1 LDREA
6 LELAARRWGVE
17 LSYTDVWGQTHLAS
31 DETLLGILAALGV
44 PCETPE
50 AIAQAMAGQDAA
62 EWSHP
67 LGLTQVVCE
76 DAQHLPLRVPEQDAG
91 GSVKLEIAWENG
103 DLQHHPYW
111 LPELKETG
119 RAEFAGRRYVEK
131 RLPLPRLRPG
141 YHRARVYRVREPELT
156 VLGEAPLIVCPPRAR
171 EFEGRAAGVA
181 LALYGLRSARNWGCG
196 DFTDLRAAIDAFAPA
211 GAAFLALNPLHA
223 IANREPYNI
232 SPYLPECSLYR
243 NWLYLDVERVPGF
256 ASRDAPQAEIAEL
269 RRTAF
274 VAYDRVAAAK
284 LKALRPAFQR
294 FGTSP
299 EFEAYIEREG
309 ECLHDYAV
317 YRALWSRLHTANPQ
331 RWLWTDWPEA
341 YRDPRSPEVARFARE
356 HERDVLFWKFL
367 QWQVDAQ
374 LADAQAHALAR
385 GMKIGLYH
393 DLALA
398 TDRFGA
404 DLWAHREFYAVGA
417 RTGAP
422 PDLLA
427 PGGQDWGFPP
437 PRRDAHRAAGYRLFA
452 QTIRN
457 TARNGGALRID
468 HVMRFFRLFWIPDG
482 LTARDGAYVRDY
494 TDDLLGILAL
504 ESRRGGFIMIGED
517 LGTVEPEVRARLSG
531 MGVLGYRVLWFE
543 KDAEG
548 RYLPPE
554 AYPEQA
560 AVTTTTHD
568 LATLAGFRLGRD
580 IEARRAAGLIGDA
593 AYREQWDARRA
604 DLQALEEA
612 CAAAG
617 FPGDPLG
624 FVLATPCSLAIVNQE
639 DLTGETEQTNLPAT
653 TWEHPNW
660 RRKMRVAVEELGP
673 VAAELGQRLRA
684 AGRA

>member
-1 LDREA
+1 M
-6 LELAARRWGVE
+6 E
-17 LSYTDVWGQTHLAS
+17 LSYTDVWGQTHVAGS
-31 DETLLGILAALGV
+31 GTLRGILAALGV

-50 AIAQAMAGQDAA
+50 AIAKAITERDAA

-67 LGLTQVVCE
+67 LGVTQVVSE
-76 DAQHLPLRVPEQDAG
+76 QARHLPLRVPEADAG
-91 GSVKLEIAWENG
+91 GSVKLEIAWEDG

-111 LPELKETG
+111 LPELEETG

-131 RLPLPRLRPG
+131 RLPLPRLRLG
-141 YHRARVYRVREPELT
+141 YHHARVYRVHEPELSL
-156 VLGEAPLIVCPPRAR
+156 LGEAPLIVCPERACQPQ
-171 EFEGRAAGVA
+171 GRTAGLA

-196 DFTDLRAAIDAFAPA
+196 DFTDLEAAIDAFAPS
-211 GAAFLALNPLHA
+211 GAAFIALNPLHA

-256 ASRDAPQAEIAEL
+256 ASRDVPQAEIAEL

-284 LKALRPAFQR
+284 LRALRLAFQR

-299 EFEAYIEREG
+299 EFEDYVEREG
-309 ECLHDYAV
+309 GFLHDYAV
-317 YRALWSRLHTANPQ
+317 YCALWSRLHAANPEL
-331 RWLWTDWPEA
+331 WLWTDWPEA

-356 HERDVLFWKFL
+356 HERDVLFWKYL
-367 QWQVDAQ
+367 QWQVDVQ
-374 LADAQAHALAR
+374 LAGAHAHAQAR
-385 GMKIGLYH
+385 GMNIGLYH

-404 DLWAHREFYAVGA
+404 DLWAHRQFYAVGA

-427 PGGQDWGFPP
+427 PSGQDWGFPP
-437 PRRDAHRAAGYRLFA
+437 PHRDAHRAAGYRLFA
-452 QTIRN
+452 QTIRTN
-457 TARNGGALRID
+457 ARHGGALRID

-482 LTARDGAYVRDY
+482 WTARDGAYVRDY
-494 TDDLLGILAL
+494 ASDLLGILAL
-504 ESRRGGFIMIGED
+504 ESRRQGFIVVGED
-517 LGTVEPEVRARLSG
+517 LGTVQPEVRAKLSR
-531 MGVLGYRVLWFE
+531 MGILGYRVLWFE
-543 KDAEG
+543 KDGQG

-568 LATLAGFRLGRD
+568 LATLAGFRLGCD
-580 IEARRAAGLIGDA
+580 IEARRAAALISEA
-593 AYREQWDARRA
+593 AYQQQWAARRA
-604 DLQALEEA
+604 DLEALEAA

-639 DLTGETEQTNLPAT
+639 DLTGETEQANLPAT

-673 VAAELGQRLRA
+673 VAEELGRRLRA
-684 AGRA
+684 SGRA